1 MLSPYRL
8 FLSIT
13 LLLYLALLACLSL
26 MPSSYFVN
34 SPVFFKGADKV
45 VHGIIYSILSFLLFL
60 LFIEIRP
67 SSKQK
72 NMVYVFF
79 LASGYGLLMETL
91 QLAIRSVSR
100 SFEVAD
106 IAANVLGALFGIAFG
121 LVFSLLIIR
130 LTAVRKQPAK

>member
-8 FLSIT
+8 FLSLTLILY
-13 LLLYLALLACLSL
+13 LLLLAWLTL
-26 MPSSYFVN
+26 MPASYFIH

-67 SSKQK
+67 KSKLK
-72 NMVYVFF
+72 NILYVFL
-79 LASGYGLLMETL
+79 LASAYGLLMEIL

-100 SFEVAD
+100 SFETADIVAD
-106 IAANVLGALFGIAFG
+106 VLGALFGIALG
-121 LVFSLLIIR
+121 LLFSPLINR
-130 LTAVRKQPAK
+130 LTTVKRQPAE

>member
-8 FLSIT
+8 FLSLTLILY
-13 LLLYLALLACLSL
+13 LLLLAWLTL
-26 MPSSYFVN
+26 MPASYFIH

-60 LFIEIRP
+60 LFIEISP
-67 SSKQK
+67 KSKQK
-72 NMVYVFF
+72 NIVYVFF
-79 LASGYGLLMETL
+79 LASAYGLLMEIL

-106 IAANVLGALFGIAFG
+106 ILANVIGVISGIVAAFLFSPFI
-121 LVFSLLIIR
+121 VR
-130 LTAVRKQPAK
+130 LTKK